1 MSPTTRS
8 CRNHHLYANN
18 KPRIILAS
26 VLLAML
32 ATGSL
37 PAQIRL
43 GFPNPDPGGPVYAR
57 VERPFLIHTS
67 QLAAIVFYRN
77 PACVPETFNL
87 LDNVD
92 LEGFPGPSA
101 RAFQCPGT
109 VGGFQIWT
117 TYPIPGPPNQVFDL
131 GTGAVPVWFV
141 AWRELEAAL
150 VDDKLTIGELR
161 SMQSLQIG
169 HAIRFEGT
177 SLLSPQAQ
185 LVKIRMTASGDLLD
199 GRQFEFQ
206 YAFSNGR
213 VTDIQIK
220 LENPEP
226 K

>member
-1 MSPTTRS
+1 
-8 CRNHHLYANN
+8 
-18 KPRIILAS
+18 
-26 VLLAML
+26 
-32 ATGSL
+32 
-37 PAQIRL
+37 
-43 GFPNPDPGGPVYAR
+43 
-57 VERPFLIHTS
+57 
-67 QLAAIVFYRN
+67 
-77 PACVPETFNL
+77 
-87 LDNVD
+87 
-92 LEGFPGPSA
+92 
-101 RAFQCPGT
+101 
-109 VGGFQIWT
+109 
-117 TYPIPGPPNQVFDL
+117 VFDL

-141 AWRELEAAL
+141 SWRELEAAL
-150 VDDKLTIGELR
+150 IDDKLTIGELR

-213 VTDIQIK
+213 VTDILIK

>member
-8 CRNHHLYANN
+8 YQLFGA
-18 KPRIILAS
+18 A
-26 VLLAML
+26 LLALL
-32 ATGSL
+32 ATYSA

-43 GFPNPDPGGPVYAR
+43 GFPYPDPGGPVYAR
-57 VERPFLIHTS
+57 VERPFLVHTS
-67 QLAAIVFYRN
+67 QLAAIVFYRD
-77 PACVPETFNL
+77 PTCVPATFNL

-101 RAFQCPGT
+101 RAFQCPAT

-117 TYPIPGPPNQVFDL
+117 TYPMPGPPNQVFDL

-150 VDDKLTIGELR
+150 ADDKLTIGELR

-185 LVKIRMTASGDLLD
+185 LVQIRMTASGDLLD

-226 K
+226 R